1 MPKPRNTVRFAEHQN
16 ETILFC
22 TSAYSKQQSCKQENI
37 NARERRYRRA
47 ARNWKQQG
55 FEGLTD
61 DTFDS
66 SRSEDTTSDN
76 RGVCSR
82 GAEEVS
88 HADLNRGR
96 WCSSGSSVDAVKAP
110 QQPRQPMRSND
121 ASCDECAVS
130 FLEAAVEKEMYL
142 RYSQQ
147 SAEAAAKTCS
157 GSFTSQKDK
166 CDPTSQQLRENE
178 NPGSSCCSPITVLCT
193 LREE

>member
-16 ETILFC
+16 KTILFC
-22 TSAYSKQQSCKQENI
+22 TSAYWKQLSCKQENI
-37 NARERRYRRA
+37 NARDRRA

-55 FEGLTD
+55 FEGLTG

-66 SRSEDTTSDN
+66 SRSVDTNSDH
-76 RGVCSR
+76 RGVCPR

-96 WCSSGSSVDAVKAP
+96 WCSSGSSVDVVKAP
-110 QQPRQPMRSND
+110 HQPRQPMRSND
-121 ASCDECAVS
+121 VSCDECAVS

-142 RYSQQ
+142 RYNQQ
-147 SAEAAAKTCS
+147 SAAAAAKTCS

-166 CDPTSQQLRENE
+166 CDPTSQRLRENE
-178 NPGSSCCSPITVLCT
+178 NPGSSCCSPITEIRT
-193 LREE
+193 LREQ